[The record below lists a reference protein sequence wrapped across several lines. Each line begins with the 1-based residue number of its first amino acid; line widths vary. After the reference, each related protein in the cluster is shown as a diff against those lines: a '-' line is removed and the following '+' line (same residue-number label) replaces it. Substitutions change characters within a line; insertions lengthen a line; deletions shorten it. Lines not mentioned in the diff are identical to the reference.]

1 VRVVVAGREKKEEAK
16 TNARE
21 PLASPFSAGS
31 VGGGGGSPGTAIV
44 FVVLF
49 LFFVD
54 VSLIN
59 LSSDTH
65 KNWEN
70 SEAMGRASAH
80 SRWTTP
86 GPYRE
91 MTRVYQIA
99 AAILYYTNPIKGFL
113 AIVVVL
119 NRHK

>member
-1 VRVVVAGREKKEEAK
+1 MRVVVAGREKKEEAK

-31 VGGGGGSPGTAIV
+31 VGGGGSPGTAIV

-49 LFFVD
+49 YLFFVD

-80 SRWTTP
+80 SRWTP
-86 GPYRE
+86 GPYLSRDDPCVSNSGGY
-91 MTRVYQIA
+91 T
-99 AAILYYTNPIKGFL
+99 ILYKSYKGI
-113 AIVVVL
+113 AGYSCCA
-119 NRHK
+119 